1 MTTPAYQGSGQPLA
15 DSGGNWLGR
24 IGSLFAHAAPAYA
37 RAPDAT
43 LKDTQETKVT
53 IAAQAPMCCPIDP
66 TCCPI
71 DPAALAAGQIAI
83 VIPRERLRLPETE
96 NACERPST

>member
-1 MTTPAYQGSGQPLA
+1 VSTPAYQGPNQPIAEVASG
-15 DSGGNWLGR
+15 WLGR
-24 IGSLFAHAAPAYA
+24 IGSLFASGAPAYA
-37 RAPDAT
+37 AAPPT
-43 LKDTQETKVT
+43 LKDTQTDTKVT
-53 IAAQAPMCCPIDP
+53 IAAQAPICCPIDP

-96 NACERPST
+96 TE